1 MQKIIGRRARYKGRE
16 HPYLNEVV
24 VIIRAMIAQEPDEL
38 DDPDNHLYLDNDAD
52 IEAVGG
58 VKPDDRVEV
67 RPVLPDGRLSFVT
80 SDPRMRDIEF
90 VD

>member
-1 MQKIIGRRARYKGRE
+1 MEKIIGRRARYKGKE

-24 VIIRAMIAQEPDEL
+24 IIRAMIVQEPDEL

-58 VKPDDRVEV
+58 VKPTDRVEV
-67 RPVLPDGRLSFVT
+67 RPVLSDGSCSWVT
-80 SDPRMRDIEF
+80 SDPMFKDLNLL
-90 VD
+90 D